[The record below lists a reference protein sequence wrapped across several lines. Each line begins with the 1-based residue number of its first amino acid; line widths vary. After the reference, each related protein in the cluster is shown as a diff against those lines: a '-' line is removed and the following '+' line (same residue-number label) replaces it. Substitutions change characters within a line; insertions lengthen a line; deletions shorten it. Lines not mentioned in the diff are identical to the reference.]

1 MRSIV
6 GEKWHLI
13 VHEAQGDQLY
23 DWTRDPGEANDQMDT
38 VEGKAAAGH
47 LRQNWKTEL
56 ENGQEPNDSSVLLF
70 FKSLS

>member
-6 GEKWHLI
+6 SDKWHLI

-23 DWTRDPGEANDQMDT
+23 DWTRDPGEANNQVDT

-47 LRQNWKTEL
+47 LRAEL
-56 ENGQEPNDSSVLLF
+56 ENLARKRTGT
-70 FKSLS
+70 K